1 MIYAKDHKTSMMFD
15 PWWYL
20 GPKRQKLLK
29 ESWPGLFRE
38 FILNELPVEKVGN
51 YFKDDFGRPTK
62 ELYCALGVT
71 VLQQMQDLSDKETI
85 RQLAFNTEW
94 HYALDITED
103 TDEAKYMSL
112 KTLWNFRKKVIDT
125 ELDREIFNEGTGK
138 LAKAFKVDTDK
149 QRIDSV
155 HIRSNMKRLGRINIF
170 ARSIHGFLVNL
181 NRHHREAFEA
191 LPEGYKE
198 KYLTDKAVGCFSM
211 VKPTESEKTLKA
223 LSADLYE
230 LVEWF
235 KGDDKITSMSTYKLL
250 KRVLQE
256 QCVITET
263 GCDSPVEVSVKTTKE
278 VPSASLQNPS
288 DPDASYDGHKGQG
301 YQVQVMETYSR
312 AEENGEAKN
321 LNLITYVKV
330 EPAHESDT
338 NALMPAIQFAME
350 RGLEPKEILAD
361 SLYGSDNNKEAAK
374 AEGIEVV
381 SPTMGQTKGEGLS
394 MSDFEKTE
402 TGAVSKCP
410 ERHIPLKTKIKGSKH
425 IAVFDMSHCNCCLR
439 AEICPAKKGKRH
451 YYLRYDEKQLR
462 LAVRREYETTD
473 EFKDRYR
480 YRAGVEATMSSYDRL
495 TGVKRLRVRGLPAV
509 RFCATLKALGVNIL
523 RAAAFR
529 GKEIRE
535 KEAAASGLSVVS
547 RIVLGFCGF
556 LKADFRHMHRILSY
570 HPVNNKCALQ
580 MAA

>member
-1 MIYAKDHKTSMMFD
+1 MIRAKDHKTIKMFD

-38 FILNELPVEKVGN
+38 YILNELPVEKVAKQFR
-51 YFKDDFGRPTK
+51 YDFGRPTK
-62 ELYCALGVT
+62 ELYCALGVLL
-71 VLQQMQDLSDKETI
+71 LQQMQDLSDEEAI

-94 HYALDITED
+94 HYAFDITED

-112 KTLWNFRKKVIDT
+112 KTLWNFRSKVI
-125 ELDREIFNEGTGK
+125 EKGLDGEIFSSGTEK
-138 LAKAFKVDTDK
+138 LAKVFKVNTDK

-170 ARSIHGFLVNL
+170 ARSIHSFLVNL
-181 NRHHREAFEA
+181 RRHHQAAFDA
-191 LPEGYKE
+191 LPDGYKE
-198 KYLTDKAVGCFSM
+198 NYLTDKAVGCFSM
-211 VKPTESEKTLKA
+211 VKPTEAEKTLKG

-230 LVEWF
+230 LVEQF
-235 KGDDKITSMSTYKLL
+235 KGDDKIISMTTYKLL

-256 QCVITET
+256 QCVIRE
-263 GCDSPVEVSVKTTKE
+263 GGDGSPVEVSAKPAKK
-278 VPSASLQNPS
+278 VPSDSLQNPS

-312 AEENGEAKN
+312 EEENGEAKT

-338 NALMPAIQFAME
+338 NALMPAIQSAME
-350 RGLEPKEILAD
+350 RGLGPKEILAD
-361 SLYGSDNNKEAAK
+361 SLYGSDDNKEAAK
-374 AEGIEVV
+374 IKDIEVV
-381 SPTMGQTKGEGLS
+381 SPAMGHTKGEGLS
-394 MSDFEKTE
+394 LSAFEKTE
-402 TGAVSKCP
+402 TGAVSKCS
-410 ERHIPLKTKIKGSKH
+410 EGHIPLKTKIKGSKH
-425 IAVFDMSHCNCCLR
+425 IAVFDMSHCSCCLR
-439 AEICPAKKGKRH
+439 AESCPAKKGKRH

-462 LAVRREYETTD
+462 LAERREYETTD
-473 EFKDRYR
+473 QFKDRYR
-480 YRAGVEATMSSYDRL
+480 YRAGVEATMSSYDRV

-535 KEAAASGLSVVS
+535 KEAAESGLSVVS

-556 LKADFRHMHRILSY
+556 LKADLRHMHRILSY
-570 HPVNNKCALQ
+570 HSVNNEFALQ

>member
-38 FILNELPVEKVGN
+38 YILNELPVEKVAKQFR
-51 YFKDDFGRPTK
+51 YDFGRPTK
-62 ELYCALGVT
+62 ELYCALGVL
-71 VLQQMQDLSDKETI
+71 VLQQTKDLSDEEAI

-112 KTLWNFRKKVIDT
+112 KTLWNFRSKVI
-125 ELDREIFNEGTGK
+125 EKGLDGEIFSRGTEK
-138 LAKAFKVDTDK
+138 LAKVFEINTDK

-170 ARSIHGFLVNL
+170 VRSIHGFLVNL
-181 NRHHREAFEA
+181 KRHHLEAFDM
-191 LPEGYKE
+191 LSDSYKE
-198 KYLTDKAVGCFSM
+198 RYLTDKAVGCFSM

-223 LSADLYE
+223 LSVDLYE
-230 LVEWF
+230 LVERF
-235 KGDDKITSMSTYKLL
+235 KTDEKITSMTTYKLL

-256 QCVITET
+256 QCVLKE
-263 GCDSPVEVSVKTTKE
+263 GGNDSPVEVSVKPPKE
-278 VPSASLQNPS
+278 VPSDSLQNPS
-288 DPDASYDGHKGQG
+288 DPDATYDGHKGQG

-312 AEENGEAKN
+312 AEENGEIKT
-321 LNLITYVKV
+321 LNLITHVKV

-338 NALMPAIQFAME
+338 NALMPALHAVTD

-394 MSDFEKTE
+394 ISAFEKTE
-402 TGAVSKCP
+402 TGVTSKCP
-410 ERHIPLKTKIKGSKH
+410 EGHIPLKTKIKGSKYS
-425 IAVFDMSHCNCCLR
+425 AVFDLSHCGCCLR
-439 AEICPAKKGKRH
+439 AELCPAKKGKRH
-451 YYLRYDEKQLR
+451 YYLSYDEKQLR
-462 LAVRREYETTD
+462 LAERREYETTD

-480 YRAGVEATMSSYDRL
+480 YRAGVEATMSSYDRV
-495 TGVKRLRVRGLPAV
+495 TGVKRLRVRGLKAV

-535 KEAAASGLSVVS
+535 KEATESGLSVVS

-556 LKADFRHMHRILSY
+556 LKADLRHMKRILRY
-570 HPVNNKCALQ
+570 HAINNEFALQ

>member
-38 FILNELPVEKVGN
+38 FILNALPVEKVGN

-62 ELYCALGVT
+62 ELYCAIGVT

-112 KTLWNFRKKVIDT
+112 KTLWNFRKKVIDA
-125 ELDREIFNEGTGK
+125 ELDGEIFNEGTSE

-170 ARSIHGFLVNL
+170 ARSMHGFLVNL
-181 NRHHREAFEA
+181 RRHHREIFEA

-230 LVEWF
+230 LVERF
-235 KGDDKITSMSTYKLL
+235 KGDDKITLMSTYKLL

-256 QCVITET
+256 QCILTET
-263 GCDSPVEVSVKTTKE
+263 GCDSPVEVSVKTAKE
-278 VPSASLQNPS
+278 VPSDSLQNPS

-312 AEENGEAKN
+312 EKENGEAKN

-330 EPAHESDT
+330 ETAHESDT
-338 NALMPAIQFAME
+338 NALMPAIQSAME

-394 MSDFEKTE
+394 ISDFEKTE
-402 TGAVSKCP
+402 TGAVCKCP
-410 ERHIPLKTKIKGSKH
+410 EKHIPLKTKIKGNKH
-425 IAVFDMSHCNCCLR
+425 IAVFDLSHCGCCLR

-462 LAVRREYETTD
+462 LAERREYEATD

-480 YRAGVEATMSSYDRL
+480 YRAGVEATMSSYDRV
-495 TGVKRLRVRGLPAV
+495 TGVKRLRVRGLKAV

-529 GKEIRE
+529 RRE
-535 KEAAASGLSVVS
+535 MSTKAAAEGDLSVAS
-547 RIVLGFCGF
+547 RIVLGFCEF
-556 LKADFRHMHRILSY
+556 LKADLRHMRRISSY
-570 HPVNNKCALQ
+570 NPANNEFALR